1 MAATIFD
8 FTDYRLFLQE
18 WLTHKK
24 AENSAWS
31 HRMLAEK
38 VGLKSGGHIS
48 LILNGKANLKEQTL
62 EAFIRLLKF
71 KSSEATYFRNLVLY
85 NQAVEH
91 VEQKACYERLLACR
105 DSKVTVLQAEQYQY
119 YSHWYYS
126 AIREALSIFDFRGTE
141 FQSLGDQII
150 PALGPDQVQ
159 EAFEFLKQAKLIQK
173 DKQGFWRATD
183 QLLSTGPMQRGVHF
197 NEHVSNI
204 LELARCAVQ
213 RIPSGEKYNSWIS
226 MAIGEDSFQHIVEE
240 LRATRQRILKIVE
253 KDSQPQRVYHLNLN
267 LFPFTQ
273 QRKKRV

>member
-1 MAATIFD
+1 MATNVFD

-18 WLTHKK
+18 WFTQKK
-24 AENSAWS
+24 SEHSAWS

-71 KSSEATYFRNLVLY
+71 KTNEASYFRNLVLY
-85 NQAVEH
+85 NQATAH
-91 VEQKACYERLLACR
+91 TEQKACYERLLACR
-105 DSKVTVLQAEQYQY
+105 DSKITVLQVDQYQY
-119 YSHWYYS
+119 YRHWYYS

-141 FQSLGDQII
+141 FHHLGDQLI
-150 PALGPDQVQ
+150 PALSAEQVQ
-159 EAFEFLKQAKLIQK
+159 EAFEFLQRLNLIQK

-183 QLLSTGPMQRGVHF
+183 QILSTGPMQRGIHF

-213 RIPSGEKYNSWIS
+213 RIPTGEKYNSWIS
-226 MAIGEDSFQHIVEE
+226 MAIGEESFQQIVEE
-240 LRATRQRILKIVE
+240 LRETRKRILKIVE
-253 KDSQPQRVYHLNLN
+253 KDTHPQRVFHLNLN

-273 QRKKRV
+273 KRKKRQ

>member
-1 MAATIFD
+1 MAATVFD

-159 EAFEFLKQAKLIQK
+159 EAFEFLKHAKLIHK

-253 KDSQPQRVYHLNLN
+253 KDSQPQRVFHLNLN

-273 QRKKRV
+273 PRKKRV